1 MPPQRPVDEER
12 AASVAHLLALE
23 ADGILTT
30 QDKDTVAQAHGRT
43 RKSVERWMTRA
54 RENGGHY
61 QRKQRDATQV
71 TERMENELIRCCGN
85 IAAAHR
91 ALTADGAMPLSY
103 SAFHQA
109 VTRAYTPSFLAG
121 LRGGEKARRRY
132 DLYGSSRQRGRRNDA
147 WEADHKEA
155 DVWVNVNGTARKP
168 WLTLFVNCSNTGICG
183 WAVTPHTPSS
193 QAIIVAIHSSVR
205 RGGPHGPF
213 GGIPKL
219 IRVDRGADFLS
230 KAVAHTLQTLDVRR
244 VELPPRRP
252 DLKPY
257 VESTNA
263 AFKIMLFSGLP
274 GYTHCPEP
282 DTVAPPTPPPVEDLL
297 TFEEFTDRVR
307 KFVHERNHQHRI
319 RSLGNRTPL
328 QAWKADRTVIH
339 DPPPGALRRSLP
351 LVRRTFTITNTGI
364 RWTGRA
370 YLETWM
376 RDHIGTRVRLR
387 HLPGHFDT
395 VEAYD
400 ADTDHYLGIAR
411 WTNAAG
417 PSLIRRVKQANR
429 DDAARLKEA
438 LKKRPVI
445 IAERLAAE
453 RFAATTTPA
462 PPQPLN
468 TLTTEQARRQLQH
481 SHAPDPRDTPT
492 ENLPEPSPSWTN
504 TRRPQLPPAHNE
516 NLPTPTNSW
525 LTHPTA
531 TPDAEQQEQ
540 EDPP

>member
-1 MPPQRPVDEER
+1 MPPQRPGHEER
-12 AASVAHLLALE
+12 AASVTHLLALE
-23 ADGILTT
+23 AAGTLTT
-30 QDKDTVAQAHGRT
+30 QDKDTVAQAYGRT
-43 RKSVERWMTRA
+43 RKSVDRWMARA

-61 QRKQRDATQV
+61 QRKQRDCTPV
-71 TERMENELIRCCGN
+71 TEHMENELIRCCGN
-85 IAAAHR
+85 IASAHR
-91 ALTADGAMPLSY
+91 ALTADGVMPLSY

-109 VTRAYTPSFLAG
+109 VTRAYPPSFLAG
-121 LRGGEKARRRY
+121 LRGGEEARRRY
-132 DLYGSSRQRGRRNDA
+132 DLHGSNRERGRRNDA

-168 WLTLFVNCSNTGICG
+168 WLTLFVNCSNSGICG

-193 QAIIVAIHSSVR
+193 QAIIVALHSAVR

-230 KAVAHTLQTLDVRR
+230 KAVAHTLQCLNVDR

-263 AFKIMLFSGLP
+263 AFQSMLFSGLP
-274 GYTHCPEP
+274 GYTHCPKP
-282 DTVAPPTPPPVEDLL
+282 DTAVQSAPPPVEYLL
-297 TFEEFTDRVR
+297 TFEELIDRVA
-307 KFVHERNHQHRI
+307 KFVHERNHEHRI

-339 DPPPGALRRSLP
+339 DPPPGALKRSLP
-351 LVRRTFTITNTGI
+351 LVRNTFTITDTGI
-364 RWTGRA
+364 HWMGRT

-387 HLPGHFDT
+387 HLPGHLDT

-400 ADTDHYLGIAR
+400 ADTDHYLGTAR

-417 PSLIRRVKQANR
+417 PHLIRRVKEANR
-429 DDAARLKEA
+429 DDAARLKKA
-438 LKKRPVI
+438 LQKRPVI

-462 PPQPLN
+462 PPQLLH
-468 TLTTEQARRQLQH
+468 TLTTEQAHRQLEH
-481 SHAPDPRDTPT
+481 THGPDPRHTPN
-492 ENLPEPSPSWTN
+492 ESLPEPSPSWTN
-504 TRRPQLPPAHNE
+504 TRRLQPPPADDE
-516 NLPTPTNSW
+516 NLPAPTNSW
-525 LTHPTA
+525 LTRPTA
-531 TPDAEQQEQ
+531 TPDTEPQEQ
-540 EDPP
+540 EDSP